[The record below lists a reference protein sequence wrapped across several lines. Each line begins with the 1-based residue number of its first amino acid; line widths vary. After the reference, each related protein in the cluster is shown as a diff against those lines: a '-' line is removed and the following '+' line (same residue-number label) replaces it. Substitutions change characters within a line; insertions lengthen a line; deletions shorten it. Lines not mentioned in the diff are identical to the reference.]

1 MYFCFFNE
9 WFQLGS
15 LNISVSNPTLI
26 WAWIIKAGINSRH
39 HGNILLTAVHLAH
52 KFEAHKIYVYKYET
66 TLMGGMQEEI
76 LAKSGLNF
84 RSKVLISAESGNIH
98 LLKV

>member
-1 MYFCFFNE
+1 MYFRFFDE

-15 LNISVSNPTLI
+15 LNNSVSNPTLI
-26 WAWIIKAGINSRH
+26 WAWRIKAGINSRH

-52 KFEAHKIYVYKYET
+52 EFEAQKIYVYKYET
-66 TLMGGMQEEI
+66 TLLGGMQEEN
-76 LAKSGLNF
+76 LAKSGLKF
-84 RSKVLISAESGNIH
+84 RSNVLISVDSGNTH